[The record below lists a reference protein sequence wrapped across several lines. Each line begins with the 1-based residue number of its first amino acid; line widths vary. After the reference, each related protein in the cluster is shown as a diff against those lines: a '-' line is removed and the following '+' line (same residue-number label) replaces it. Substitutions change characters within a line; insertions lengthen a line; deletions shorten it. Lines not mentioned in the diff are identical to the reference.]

1 MPPEPRRHQAH
12 RSLRSPR
19 SRTAG
24 PAIEFT
30 RGCPWDCS
38 FCSAWTFYG
47 PSYRRLSSEA
57 AAEDMARIPEPGAF
71 IVDDVAFIKA
81 EEVTRSPG
89 SSSAARS
96 ASSTIWKPDVTCC
109 SATRRCSAA
118 GGASG

>member
-47 PSYRRLSSEA
+47 RSYRRLSSEA

-71 IVDDVAFIKA
+71 MDDVAFIKA